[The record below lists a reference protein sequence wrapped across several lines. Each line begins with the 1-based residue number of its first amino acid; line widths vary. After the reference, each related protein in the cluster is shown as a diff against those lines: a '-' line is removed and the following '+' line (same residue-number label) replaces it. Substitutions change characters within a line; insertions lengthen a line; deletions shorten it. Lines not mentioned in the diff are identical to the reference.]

1 MLKYYMTYVYVRH
14 MVYMCIMNIPAII
27 YVGALVFVTT
37 LLYHSFRR
45 TELGLTSCDH
55 SQDVAVRC
63 KGMNSAFV
71 Y

>member
-1 MLKYYMTYVYVRH
+1 
-14 MVYMCIMNIPAII
+14 MCIMNIPAM

-37 LLYHSFRR
+37 LLHHSFRR

-63 KGMNSAFV
+63 KGIIKKCLHFSAFV
-71 Y
+71 YILIM